1 MKESNPHA
9 QAPQEVDQKQERGFK
24 NDAQNK
30 NLAHGV
36 RAEAIEPQEI
46 DAPSRGERAR
56 GYTEDSK
63 KQPKA
68 GQRPGEDEFFSS
80 TNYGGATGISDFN
93 FGDWPS
99 LQNSLPKQNNLTGGK
114 AQESKPSTN

>member
-9 QAPQEVDQKQERGFK
+9 QAAQDVDQQQERGYN
-24 NDAQNK
+24 NDTQNNK
-30 NLAHGV
+30 LTHGI

-68 GQRPGEDEFFSS
+68 GQRPGEDDFFSS
-80 TNYGGATGISDFN
+80 TNYGGATGNSDFN

-99 LQNSLPKQNNLTGGK
+99 LQNSLPKLNNITRG
-114 AQESKPSTN
+114 